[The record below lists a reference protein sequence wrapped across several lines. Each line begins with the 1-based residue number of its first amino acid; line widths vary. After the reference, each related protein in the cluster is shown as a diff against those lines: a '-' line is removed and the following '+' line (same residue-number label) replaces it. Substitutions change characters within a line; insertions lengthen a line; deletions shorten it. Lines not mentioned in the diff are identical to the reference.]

1 MRNIF
6 MKIKWVFFAVIIA
19 IVLMIATFTV
29 AIAIWGG
36 VYLTSEL

>member
-29 AIAIWGG
+29 AIAIRGG
-36 VYLTSEL
+36 VYLIVEL

>member
-1 MRNIF
+1 MRKLF
-6 MKIKWVFFAVIIA
+6 MKIQWIFFAVIIA

>member
-1 MRNIF
+1 
-6 MKIKWVFFAVIIA
+6 MKVKWIFFAVIIA

-36 VYLTSEL
+36 ARLTSEL